1 MNDHKQLMTF
11 LIAILALGG
20 GSLTIIFAEI
30 NQSEEVFLE
39 HVLEPCHGAA
49 CSDIENIKEDVSDIK
64 DDISEIKSWY
74 LQQNKP

>member
-1 MNDHKQLMTF
+1 MDSHKQLLTF

-39 HVLEPCHGAA
+39 HVLQPSHGVAGA
-49 CSDIENIKEDVSDIK
+49 DIENIKEDVSDIK
-64 DDISEIKSWY
+64 DDINEIKQWY
-74 LQQNKP
+74 LQQNP